1 MSRLLTLL
9 SAATVTTSL
18 GLAPAGGAEPVG
30 SGLVSMPSLYSVSE
44 TLDRV
49 TNAAAALDFGVAAR
63 INHAQAAQKVGLA
76 LRPTEVLLVGNPK
89 GGTALIQCAQTVAID
104 LPVKF
109 LSYQDAAGQV
119 WLTYN
124 DPAHLISRQTASGC
138 KGAFAKAGGAPKM
151 IAMNALKE
159 QQDAQ
164 ASVKI

>member
-9 SAATVTTSL
+9 SATTLTAGFSL
-18 GLAPAGGAEPVG
+18 ASAGGAGPMG
-30 SGLVSMPSLYSVSE
+30 SGLISMPSPYSVSE

-49 TNAAAALDFGVAAR
+49 TEAAAALDFGVAAR

-89 GGTALIQCAQTVAID
+89 GGTVLMQCAQTVAID

-124 DPAHLISRQTASGC
+124 DPAYLMSRHNALGC
-138 KGAFAKAGGAPKM
+138 NEAFAKAGGALKM
-151 IAMNALKE
+151 IAMNALK
-159 QQDAQ
+159 
-164 ASVKI
+164 